1 MTLWDYI
8 DEVRKLTTT
17 GTDYAVAKFLE
28 LPETTLNSWKKR
40 GSLPD
45 AATCFKIADILH
57 IEREQVL
64 IDINLAGAKREKERR
79 VWERLAGKAAMIVSA
94 TCLIC
99 LWSSGDS
106 WATSPQKQWSDS
118 GWKGQKNDGIQ
129 KTEDT
134 TCYKLYARWKRLKTK
149 MRRFWET
156 VAARMTLAGYAA

>member
-1 MTLWDYI
+1 MEVEMTLSDYI
-8 DEVRKLTTT
+8 EEIRKLTDTHS
-17 GTDYAVAKFLE
+17 DYAICKLLE
-28 LPETTLNSWKKR
+28 VPDQTMQNWKRR

-94 TCLIC
+94 TCLIY
-99 LWSSGDS
+99 LSNSGDS
-106 WATSPQKQWSDS
+106 WATCPQKQWSDS

-129 KTEDT
+129 KAEDT
-134 TCYKLYARWKRLKTK
+134 TCYKLYEIWQSHLLGVRSLCQPCRP
-149 MRRFWET
+149 
-156 VAARMTLAGYAA
+156 G